1 MAQSGN
7 SKADMA
13 APMLDDTVLRDLIG
27 YRLKRAYM
35 QVQPAAQKVLAD
47 DRLRL
52 VSFSCLS
59 MIADNPG
66 IVQMQLATAL
76 QMERSNLVL
85 VIDELE
91 ERGLITRTKVPTDRR
106 RSALN
111 ATLRGRRLRDR
122 AAARVKAAE
131 DAIIGRL
138 DAADRD
144 LLLATLTALEDRAT
158 RGN

>member
-1 MAQSGN
+1 
-7 SKADMA
+7 
-13 APMLDDTVLRDLIG
+13 
-27 YRLKRAYM
+27 
-35 QVQPAAQKVLAD
+35 
-47 DRLRL
+47 
-52 VSFSCLS
+52 
-59 MIADNPG
+59 
-66 IVQMQLATAL
+66 
-76 QMERSNLVL
+76 SNLVL